1 MKTQDLEQNTDENT
15 NSTSIE
21 LSLGKIKT
29 LQRDLAEKTRENQV
43 LSLNIQKLQ
52 KELFSVEF
60 QLFLLTFLLTDEKGQ
75 RSALKDEE

>member
-1 MKTQDLEQNTDENT
+1 MKTRIQP
-15 NSTSIE
+15 SIE